1 MMDSRIKYA
10 IAGLV
15 LFSGSIALSPM
26 VLAEQGEAETCVR
39 NMVWDAYP
47 EGWAVRTI
55 TTAKLAEMEHRIY
68 MLTLYAGNDYRVIAC
83 GDKTMVNVDLVLYD
97 SDGRLI
103 LQDQV
108 ADRQPILTY
117 KPESTDTYYVAVH
130 ATERVHKPK
139 AGTDKGSVSLAVTY
153 K

>member
-1 MMDSRIKYA
+1 MKSRFLSA
-10 IAGLV
+10 VVGLFLLTGTVALPTQAG
-15 LFSGSIALSPM
+15 
-26 VLAEQGEAETCVR
+26 EQGEAETCVR

-55 TTAKLAEMEHRIY
+55 TTAKLGEMEHRIY
-68 MLTLYAGNDYRVIAC
+68 MLTLYAGNEYRIIAC

-103 LQDQV
+103 LQDPN
-108 ADRQPILTY
+108 ADRQPILNY
-117 KPESTDTYYVAVH
+117 KPESTDTFYVAVH
-130 ATERVHKPK
+130 ATERVKKGKAANDPK
-139 AGTDKGSVSLAVTY
+139 ASISLAVTY